1 MKPEVA
7 SSESHKI
14 IVGKTSK
21 MKISFSYDAEADIL
35 YVSFGAAR
43 SGIGLSINDSL
54 LLRMDQQMKTLIAL
68 SIFDYSQTSKK
79 SRIELYGLQE
89 MSDKARTLAL
99 KLLQSSPL
107 NRFFILAPSGRDKL
121 YVKPA
126 FNDLRIETLL
136 MAA

>member
-1 MKPEVA
+1 MR
-7 SSESHKI
+7 
-14 IVGKTSK
+14 
-21 MKISFSYDAEADIL
+21 ISFSYDAEADIL
-35 YVSFGAAR
+35 YVAFGAAR
-43 SGIGLSINDSL
+43 PGVGLSINDSL
-54 LLRMDQQMKTLIAL
+54 LLRMDQQMKTLIGL
-68 SIFDYSQTSKK
+68 SVFDYSQTSKK

-89 MSDKARTLAL
+89 MSKEARTLAL

-107 NRFFILAPSGRDKL
+107 NRFFTLAPTGRDKL

>member
-1 MKPEVA
+1 
-7 SSESHKI
+7 
-14 IVGKTSK
+14 
-21 MKISFSYDAEADIL
+21 MKISFSYGAEADVL
-35 YVSFGAAR
+35 CVAFGSAR
-43 SGIGLSINDSL
+43 PGVGLSINDSL
-54 LLRMDQQMKTLIAL
+54 LLRTDQQMKTLVGL

-89 MSDKARTLAL
+89 MSAEARTLAL
-99 KLLQSSPL
+99 KLLQGTPL
-107 NRFFILAPSGRDKL
+107 NRFSILTPTGREKL